1 MNVKLCFADK
11 KKVFEKQ
18 LRLAVKRLESKNYL
32 ITFAAD
38 KHKF

>member
-1 MNVKLCFADK
+1 MSVELCFSVQ
-11 KKVFEKQ
+11 KKVFKKQ